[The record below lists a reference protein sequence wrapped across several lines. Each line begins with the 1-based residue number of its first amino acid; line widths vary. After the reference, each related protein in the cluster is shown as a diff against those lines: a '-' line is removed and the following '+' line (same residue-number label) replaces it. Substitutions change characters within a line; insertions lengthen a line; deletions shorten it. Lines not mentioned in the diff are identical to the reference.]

1 MKYPFIYLLR
11 DDKYSDIDAFI
22 EDNMNALE
30 FSAKIISPDDCGQ
43 LNNMFGSNHH
53 ILITYGGDEKQY
65 SQIVSHV
72 IPARMTSRW
81 IHKTSIT
88 DIAEFNR
95 NINYCYINNV
105 IQSRVRTRPIFSIF
119 TTCYN
124 SYSKINRAYEGLKAQ
139 TMCDWEWVILD
150 DSPDDKHFDF
160 LREIFIKDKRIRL
173 YKRDCNSGN
182 IGNVKNEAVSLCRG
196 KYVLELD
203 HDDIVLPEVL
213 QDACREFDEDKDVGF
228 VYMDFINVYEDWTN
242 FRYGDFLCKGYG
254 GYIKQKYKDR
264 WVDTYVTPNIN
275 NITLSHL
282 ICMPNHPRIWRRDTL
297 MKLENY
303 SEFLPI
309 CDDYEILLRTALN
322 TKIVK
327 VHKLGYVQFMNDNN
341 SNFSLIR
348 NAEINRIG
356 PRHIMPQFFDMYSVN
371 SHMKTLEAHEDE
383 AYIHT
388 HSKIWKRKEYKH
400 KFCNRIVNRDYDKQ
414 YCLVGKDM
422 LERNDIEFLYKDPR
436 NDFVVLSNKET
447 VDELTKLIDAKG
459 FHRMKCYSL
468 TDETDAEIVRY
479 FHLICKHNDNFEII
493 GDKSSE
499 QDVDNEV
506 LVPATDIYPT
516 RHNIINSKISQEMR
530 YLEIGIE
537 YGTTFTNIDAINKT
551 GVDPDPKF
559 EGENIIKNTSDEFFE
574 TNNDTFDVIFIDGMH
589 QSEYVLRDF
598 NNSIECL
605 NDDGIIFIDDILPI
619 CEEEQLKIPT
629 NPKYENG
636 IMKYSQ
642 PWTGDVWKFIYHL
655 LTCYSDKINIV
666 VYSHRNYRGVA
677 ELLLSE
683 VFTVPAEEL
692 SLIESYTYESDF
704 SEYKRLLF

>member
-11 DDKYSDIDAFI
+11 DDKYSEIDAFI
-22 EDNMNALE
+22 KDNMDALE
-30 FSAKIISPDDCGQ
+30 FSVQIISPSDYAQ
-43 LNNMFGSNHH
+43 LNNMFDSNHH
-53 ILITYGGDEKQY
+53 ILITYGGDGSQY
-65 SQIVSHV
+65 SKLVLSI
-72 IPARMTSRW
+72 IPTRMSSRW

-88 DIAEFNR
+88 DVSEFNG
-95 NINYCYINNV
+95 NVNYCYINNV
-105 IQSRVRTRPIFSIF
+105 IQPRVLTRPVFSIF

-160 LREIFIKDKRIRL
+160 LRGVSNEDKRIRL

-196 KYVLELD
+196 RYVLELD
-203 HDDIVLPEVL
+203 HDDIILPDVL
-213 QDACREFDEDKDVGF
+213 QDACKEFDEDKDVGF
-228 VYMDFINVYEDWTN
+228 VYMDFINVYEDWSN
-242 FRYGDFLCKGYG
+242 FRYGDFICKGYG
-254 GYIKQKYKDR
+254 GYIKQKYNDR

-282 ICMPNHPRIWRRDTL
+282 VCLPNHPRIWRRDTL

-327 VHKLGYVQFMNDNN
+327 VQKLGYIQFMNDNN

-356 PRHIMPQFFDMYSVN
+356 PCHIMPQFFNMYDVN
-371 SHMKTLEAHEDE
+371 SHMKTLDAHEDE
-383 AYIHT
+383 AYIYEHIQ
-388 HSKIWKRKEYKH
+388 IWKRKNYEH
-400 KFCNRIVNRDYDKQ
+400 KFSNKIVNRDYDKQ
-414 YCLVGKDM
+414 YCLIGKNALDRD
-422 LERNDIEFLYKDPR
+422 EVEILYKDHR
-436 NDFVVLSNKET
+436 NDFILLSNEET
-447 VDELTKLIDAKG
+447 VDELTRLIDLKG

-468 TDETDAEIVRY
+468 MDSTNAEIVRY

-493 GDKSSE
+493 SNKNIE
-499 QDVDNEV
+499 QDVVNEMMG
-506 LVPATDIYPT
+506 PTTDSYQT
-516 RHNIINSKISQEMR
+516 RHSVINSNINQEMR

-537 YGTTFTNIDAINKT
+537 HGITFDNIDTENKV
-551 GVDPDPKF
+551 GVDPDPKVD
-559 EGENIIKNTSDEFFE
+559 GENIIKKTSDEFFE
-574 TNNDTFDVIFIDGMH
+574 TNDDTFDVIFIDGMH

-598 NNSIECL
+598 NNSIRCL

-655 LTCYSDKINIV
+655 LTCYSDKIHIV
-666 VYSHRNYRGVA
+666 TYSHRNYRGVA
-677 ELLLSE
+677 RLTFSE
-683 VFTVPAEEL
+683 VFTVPDEEL
-692 SLIESYTYESDF
+692 SIIESYTYETDF
-704 SEYKRLLF
+704 GAYKNLLF